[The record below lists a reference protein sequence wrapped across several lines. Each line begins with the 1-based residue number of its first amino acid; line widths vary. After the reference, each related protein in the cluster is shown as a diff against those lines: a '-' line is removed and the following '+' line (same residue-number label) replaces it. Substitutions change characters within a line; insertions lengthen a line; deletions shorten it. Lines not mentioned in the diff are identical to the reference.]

1 MAEKEL
7 SDRAFVDRIV
17 QECSAADGL
26 RSQNRKPPDLPPD
39 LPADLSARILAD
51 FDATFAPRPSWSQR
65 LAETIWPGAPLWQP
79 GFALALALICGLG
92 LGLLPSVQSGST
104 ATDSSSLQQLTEATP
119 ALDLAGDI

>member
-17 QECSAADGL
+17 QESRAADGL
-26 RSQNRKPPDLPPD
+26 RSQSRIVPD
-39 LPADLSARILAD
+39 LPAGLSARILAG
-51 FDATFAPRPSWSQR
+51 FDATFAPRRSWSQR
-65 LAETIWPGAPLWQP
+65 LADAIWPGAPLWQP

-92 LGLLPSVQSGST
+92 LGLLPSVQSGNASP
-104 ATDSSSLQQLTEATP
+104 DSSSLQQLTEATP